1 MPAASKNSQSGQQNL
16 MTAIQAL
23 SKKLPA
29 LQSFASAGREST
41 SADLPL
47 ITAEDKERQA
57 LLEQEEEEERRRR
70 AEYLKATFPSAISAS
85 ETYTGPG
92 QISQEEAKQAG
103 YLAGEFASDII
114 PGGRIVKGLPD
125 FAKAALVPTPMNLG
139 IGASRLIPTQL
150 GGPAVTAWLKRLKRA
165 NDVGTAIG
173 SSDPDIGQLAIA
185 AGALGGKKIPYLGSA
200 TKGLTREEDPLETP
214 VLSEGTMSV
223 LNNLLG
229 GGQAVADP
237 LPKEIRDRLRGI

>member
-41 SADLPL
+41 GVSVD
-47 ITAEDKERQA
+47 ERTE
-57 LLEQEEEEERRRR
+57 EQKKRAEEERRRR

>member
-41 SADLPL
+41 GVSVD
-47 ITAEDKERQA
+47 ERTE
-57 LLEQEEEEERRRR
+57 EQKKRAEEERRRR

-92 QISQEEAKQAG
+92 QISQEAAKQAG

-114 PGGRIVKGLPD
+114 PGGRIVKGIPD

>member
-41 SADLPL
+41 GGSGD
-47 ITAEDKERQA
+47 ERTE
-57 LLEQEEEEERRRR
+57 EQKKRAEEERRRR

>member
-41 SADLPL
+41 GVSVD
-47 ITAEDKERQA
+47 ERTE
-57 LLEQEEEEERRRR
+57 EQKKRAEEERRRR

-92 QISQEEAKQAG
+92 QISQEAAKQAG

-114 PGGRIVKGLPD
+114 PGGRIVKGIPD

-150 GGPAVTAWLKRLKRA
+150 GGPVVTAWLKRLKRA

>member
-41 SADLPL
+41 GVSVD
-47 ITAEDKERQA
+47 ERTE
-57 LLEQEEEEERRRR
+57 EQKKRAEEERRRR

-92 QISQEEAKQAG
+92 QISQEAAKQAG

-114 PGGRIVKGLPD
+114 PGGRIVKGIPD

-185 AGALGGKKIPYLGSA
+185 AGALGGKKIPGLDRLKSA
-200 TKGLTREEDPLETP
+200 TKGLTREEDPFETP

>member
-1 MPAASKNSQSGQQNL
+1 
-16 MTAIQAL
+16 
-23 SKKLPA
+23 

-92 QISQEEAKQAG
+92 QISQEAAKQAG

-114 PGGRIVKGLPD
+114 PGGRIVKGAPD

-173 SSDPDIGQLAIA
+173 SSDPDAAQLAIA
-185 AGALGGKKIPYLGSA
+185 TGALFGKKIPGLDRLKSA
-200 TKGLTREEDPLETP
+200 TKGLTREEDPFETP